1 MTCIENPK
9 DAKKKKKQ
17 KNLRTNKFS
26 KVAGYK
32 INTQKKSVAVLY
44 TNNKLSEKI
53 KAIPFTI
60 ALKRINYL
68 RINSTKEVKKSI
80 HLKLRH

>member
-9 DAKKKKKQ
+9 DTK
-17 KNLRTNKFS
+17 KNLELINSEKF
-26 KVAGYK
+26 
-32 INTQKKSVAVLY
+32 VAVLY
-44 TNNKLSEKI
+44 TSNKLSEKEI

-68 RINSTKEVKKSI
+68 RINTTKEVKKSI